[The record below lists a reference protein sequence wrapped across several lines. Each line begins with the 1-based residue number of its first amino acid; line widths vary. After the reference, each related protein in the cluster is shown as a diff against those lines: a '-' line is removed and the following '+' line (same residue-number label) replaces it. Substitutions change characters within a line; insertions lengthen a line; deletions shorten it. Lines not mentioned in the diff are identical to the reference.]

1 MLNDLYERGLKQVL
15 LIITDGLSGIKD
27 ACLKVYPKANHQTC
41 WVHVQRNIEKM
52 VRFKDRKEIMD
63 SVKPLYGSRN
73 INEALLE
80 FDKLKTT
87 ISSKYPKVITMLENN
102 ESLFSFL

>member
-1 MLNDLYERGLKQVL
+1 MLNDLYERGLKKVI
-15 LIITDGLSGIKD
+15 LIVTDGLSGIKD
-27 ACLKVYPKANHQTC
+27 ACLKLYPKANHQTC
-41 WVHVQRNIEKM
+41 WVHVQRNIEKI

-63 SVKPLYGSRN
+63 LVKPLYGSRN

-102 ESLFSFL
+102 ESLFLF